1 MNRRLPLLARG
12 ALCAVLLA
20 TTAARAADPKPPEF
34 RLGDAAAPV
43 DYAVRLAIDPDETR
57 FTGEIRIHLRF
68 SRATPVLWLNA
79 TALDIDSAQ
88 VEQGEK
94 PVPLRVVPGG
104 EDFVGFEATEAPF
117 AAGDA
122 VAVIRYRGALEP
134 LATRGL
140 FREQEAGKWY
150 VISQFE
156 AIDARRAFPCFDEPQ
171 WKTPWTLTIDAP
183 AAQRVVSNT
192 PEARADAVAD
202 RAGWKRHVF
211 ADTAPLPSYLV
222 ALGVGPFDIVDGG
235 SAGKTGTPL
244 RLVTPHGRGAESDA
258 VREMTPTMLRALED
272 YFGTPF
278 PFPKLDSVVI
288 PATVSF
294 GAMEN
299 AGMITYQSTLMLAR
313 PFEDTLVFRRRWVA
327 VGGHEMAHQW
337 FGDLVTLA
345 WWDDAWL
352 NEAFATWMEDKV
364 IDAYQPDLRRG
375 WMRAYSRRR
384 ALEADRL
391 ASARRVH
398 NPVNAKGEIWG
409 AFDRITYDKGGE
421 VLNMFEQWLGPE
433 RFRQG
438 VRDYLRQHAGGSAT
452 SADFFAALGAASE
465 HPDLARKAFIAF
477 IEQPGAPQL
486 DVSVRCEEGA
496 PPALDVAQHRFRPVG
511 STAGEMEWTTPA
523 CFRYR
528 ADGKL
533 GQECFEVTN
542 GAHRY
547 ALAGAKSC
555 PDWVTGN
562 AGGAGYYLTH
572 YDAPSLARILD
583 HFNDLPEEEAVAF
596 AGDAALMMRTGL
608 LSVDQSLAIATPLLR
623 HPSDGVK
630 QGGVVL
636 LDKLRDDW
644 LLPQQLKAKLDVI
657 AQDVLP
663 LAQRVGWVERAS
675 DAEATRELRVE
686 LLPFAAR
693 YEARDTLRLHA
704 RELALR
710 WLVKRDS
717 VAANMVEPVLMTAG
731 RYANAAFYDRLEGA
745 LLASTDRHDRTQML
759 RGLSKVRDPKLRDRA
774 LALMLDPRIDGRET
788 LYFLERG
795 MLEDDADRVA
805 AFDFVRAH
813 FDELVAKL
821 PPETPADLASPLGEL
836 CRPAERSTFVSFFA
850 DRAPRFLGGAKRY
863 NEALESIGLCIAA
876 RAQ

>member
-1 MNRRLPLLARG
+1 MNCRRPLLA
-12 ALCAVLLA
+12 LCAALFATA
-20 TTAARAADPKPPEF
+20 TTARAADPSPPEF
-34 RLGDAAAPV
+34 RLGDAAAPI
-43 DYAVRLAIDPDETR
+43 DYAVRLAIDPNDTR
-57 FTGEIRIHLRF
+57 FAGEIRIRLRF
-68 SRATPVLWLNA
+68 SRATPVLWLDA
-79 TALDIDSAQ
+79 TKLDIESAQ
-88 VEQGEK
+88 VEQDGK
-94 PVPLRVVPGG
+94 PVALRVVPGG
-104 EDFVGFEATEAPF
+104 EDFVGFAATEAPF
-117 AAGDA
+117 AAGEA
-122 VAVIRYRGALEP
+122 VAVIRYRGPLEP

-140 FREQEAGKWY
+140 FREQERGKWY
-150 VISQFE
+150 VISQLE

-171 WKTPWTLTIDAP
+171 WKTPWKLTIDAP

-192 PEARADAVAD
+192 PEVSAEDVPD

-211 ADTAPLPSYLV
+211 AETAPLPSYLV

-235 SAGKTGTPL
+235 SAGTAGTPL
-244 RLVTPHGRGAESDA
+244 RYVAPNGRGPETAA
-258 VREMTPTMLRALED
+258 VREMTPGMLRALED

-278 PFPKLDSVVI
+278 PFPKLDSVVV
-288 PATVSF
+288 PATVGF

-375 WMRAYSRRR
+375 WMRAYTRRR
-384 ALEADRL
+384 ALDADRL

-398 NPVNAKGEIWG
+398 NPVNAKGDIWG
-409 AFDRITYDKGGE
+409 AFDRITYDKGGQ

-438 VRDYLRQHAGGSAT
+438 VRDYLRAHAGGSAT
-452 SADFFAALGAASE
+452 SADFFAALAAVSE
-465 HPDLARKAFIAF
+465 HPDAARKAFTAF

-486 DVSVRCEEGA
+486 DTALRCEDGK
-496 PPALDVAQHRFRPVG
+496 PPVLDVTQHRFRPVG
-511 STAGEMEWTTPA
+511 STAAEMEWTTPA

-533 GQECFEVTN
+533 GKDCFEVTN
-542 GAHRY
+542 GAHSF

-562 AGGAGYYLTH
+562 AGGVGHYLTR
-572 YDAPSLARILD
+572 YDAASLARIVD
-583 HFNDLPEEEAVAF
+583 HFSDLPEEEAVAF
-596 AGDAALMMRTGL
+596 AGDAALMARTGL
-608 LSVDQSLAIATPLLR
+608 ISIDQALAIAGPLLR

-644 LLPQQLKAKLDVI
+644 LLPARLQAKLDVI
-657 AQDVLP
+657 AQDLLP
-663 LAQRVGWVERAS
+663 LAQRVGWVERAK

-686 LLPFAAR
+686 LMPFAAR
-693 YEARDTLRLHA
+693 YEARDTLRMHA

-710 WLVKRDS
+710 WLVKRDA

-731 RYANAAFYDRLEGA
+731 RYADTAFYDRLEGA
-745 LLASTDRHDRTQML
+745 LLASNDRRERTQML
-759 RGLSKVRDPKLRDRA
+759 RGMSTVRDPKLRDRA
-774 LALMLDPRIDGRET
+774 LALMLDPRVDGREAF
-788 LYFLERG
+788 YFLERG
-795 MLEDDADRVA
+795 MLDDDANRVA

-813 FDELVAKL
+813 FDALVAKL
-821 PPETPADLASPLGEL
+821 PPETPGGLATPLGEL
-836 CRPAERSTFVSFFA
+836 CRPPERATFVEFFGE
-850 DRAPRFLGGAKRY
+850 RAPRFLGGAKRY
-863 NEALESIGLCIAA
+863 GEALESIDLCIAA